1 MSDSVRPHRWQPTRL
16 PHPWDSPG
24 KNTEVNCHFLLQC
37 MKVKSESEVAQSCP
51 TPSDPMD
58 RSPPGSS
65 THGIF
70 QEECW
75 GGVPSHSP
83 LAHQGSP
90 YFPFSQRLIDGNGG
104 DVTFQNLS
112 VTSVLQLLILFSW
125 TFEAGARLYTCTWD
139 QERKT
144 GTQESQ
150 DRLLAPCCWCLRA
163 MPSEGWRGQ
172 DESHEW
178 VPVIPGGTMDQS
190 CPSSFLQG
198 RQRYNS

>member
-90 YFPFSQRLIDGNGG
+90 YFPFSRRLIDGNGG

-150 DRLLAPCCWCLRA
+150 DRLLAPCC
-163 MPSEGWRGQ
+163 
-172 DESHEW
+172 
-178 VPVIPGGTMDQS
+178 
-190 CPSSFLQG
+190 
-198 RQRYNS
+198 